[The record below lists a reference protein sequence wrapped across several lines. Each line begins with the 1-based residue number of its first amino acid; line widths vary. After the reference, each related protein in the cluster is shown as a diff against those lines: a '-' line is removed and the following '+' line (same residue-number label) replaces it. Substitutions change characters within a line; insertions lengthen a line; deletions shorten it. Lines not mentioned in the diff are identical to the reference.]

1 MKTNSAFLN
10 SASLAVISM
19 GMFLACIILQ
29 SAGTMSALMGIFAVL
44 SVASLIL
51 NMILAIDEFMQMKEE
66 NRENVVV
73 LKSSSD
79 AEMRK
84 VS

>member
-1 MKTNSAFLN
+1 MKTNSAFFN

-66 NRENVVV
+66 HRENVVV

>member
-1 MKTNSAFLN
+1 MKTNSAFFN